1 MVKKIGFSFAFIAV
15 LFSSASVGVSVAAD
29 LPLEAYGLDT
39 IAGYSTYLRTS
50 KTVGN
55 ASIVFEVTN
64 PDGETTQ
71 LSAISNSEGVAQ
83 TELSDYYTRKAGNY
97 SVSAKLENNVFY
109 GNLNSFTVYPG
120 ELSQTVSTLSPG
132 EQIVRSYLD
141 QSQITVKLSDDYEN
155 PIEGHLVKLISS
167 SDMDVIESDSDF
179 TDSSGEIVFNV
190 SSESVGTVS
199 YSAYDVTADEVLLS
213 RAKVVYFDS
222 NDYIFVNDVP
232 EGYQFAATGNSSS
245 AVDSFEFEDVPSSIG
260 VGESITF
267 DLSAKDAFDQVVT
280 GYDGTV
286 RFSVVSDNSFY
297 ANLPEDYI
305 FTVQDL
311 GSHTF
316 SLAMSFQQAGTYS
329 IEARDMDSVDVYGEY
344 DFVVTDEGSGQSGG
358 VNISNPVSGTYSNNI
373 QVISGTAT
381 AGSALKIFDN
391 DIEIAS
397 LVADAFG
404 AFSYTTGA
412 LSDGAHD
419 FYVATVNEVGTITGT
434 SETVSVMIDTSGP
447 QVSQVV
453 LEPSSAVDP
462 GAIVTVKLYTPDDLS
477 QAAILFQGNI
487 YETVKSADG
496 YYQGSFAAPI
506 EFGEYPVDFVVVDQ
520 LGNESNLENQAVV
533 SVGLLPAGDVV
544 LGDVSGL
551 TADSS
556 DRRVTLEWDP
566 VLSSTNDIA
575 NYRVYYGLS
584 PNQLTEAVDTFTAS
598 TTWYVPNLKNE
609 VEYYFAVIA
618 VDSAGDV
625 SEHFSN
631 IVSTVPG
638 PDVVDVVSP
647 EVTMGTAGSEALE
660 DMERDPSEAGPEIM
674 WLVLCSL
681 MGGAFYTFSVK
692 RKCEVDIR

>member
-1 MVKKIGFSFAFIAV
+1 MIKTVKKIGFSFAFVAV
-15 LFSSASVGVSVAAD
+15 LFSSVTMAAS

-50 KTVGN
+50 KTIGN

-83 TELSDYYTRKAGNY
+83 TELSDYYTRKAGDY
-97 SVSAKLENNVFY
+97 SVSAKLENNVSY
-109 GNLNSFTVYPG
+109 GNLNSFIVYPG
-120 ELSQTVSTLSPG
+120 ELSQTVSTLSPS
-132 EQIVRSYLD
+132 EQVVRSYLD
-141 QSQITVKLSDDYEN
+141 QSQITVKLSDDYRN

-167 SDMDVIESDSDF
+167 SDMDTVESDSDF
-179 TDSSGEIVFNV
+179 TDSRGEIVFNI
-190 SSESVGTVS
+190 SSESVGMVS

-245 AVDSFEFEDVPSSIG
+245 AVDSFEFEDVPSSIA

-267 DLSAKDAFDQVVT
+267 DLSAKDAFNQVVT
-280 GYDGTV
+280 GYDGTA

-297 ANLPEDYI
+297 ANLPEDYT
-305 FTVQDL
+305 FAVQDL

-344 DFVVTDEGSGQSGG
+344 DFVVTDEGSASSGG

-373 QVISGTAT
+373 QVISGTAP

-397 LVADAFG
+397 LAADAFG
-404 AFSYTTGA
+404 AFSYTTVA
-412 LSDGAHD
+412 LVDGMHD

-434 SETVSVMIDTSGP
+434 SETVSVMVDTSGP

-487 YETVKSADG
+487 YEMVKSTDG

-533 SVGLLPAGDVV
+533 TVGLLPAGDVV

-551 TADSS
+551 TADPS

-598 TTWYVPNLKNE
+598 TTWYLPNLKNE

-618 VDSAGDV
+618 VDEMGDV

-638 PDVVDVVSP
+638 PDVVDAVSP
-647 EVTMGTAGSEALE
+647 EVAMGSAGSEALE
-660 DMERDPSEAGPEIM
+660 EMERDASEAGPEIT
-674 WLVLCSL
+674 WLVLFSL
-681 MGGAFYTFSVK
+681 MGGMFYVFMGK
-692 RKCEVDIR
+692 RKCRVDVR